1 MRMMVMLRMM
11 MVMVMLLVRGA
22 ELQEEVKVG
31 SPSWFI
37 MMTKRRMQCD
47 KYQVVLG

>member
-1 MRMMVMLRMM
+1 MRMMI

-37 MMTKRRMQCD
+37 MMKRMMQCD
-47 KYQVVLG
+47 NYQVVLG